1 MSFQLSMVRLR
12 CTYQAATTVRFPAY
26 AGSTWRGA
34 FGHAL
39 RRAVCITR
47 EPDCTG
53 CLLWRS
59 CVYSQIFETPAGNE
73 PLLKEIATA
82 PRPYILQPLATS
94 GKQYHPGATFD
105 LYMTLLGNAV
115 THLPYVIHALQQAGE
130 RGLGKQGGQCTLV
143 KVAQESVI
151 GSEDWQTI
159 YHSGGSLQA
168 LQATVPAIPPM
179 PSRVRVRLLTPFR
192 ALQDGK
198 LLNVQRFQFQP
209 FMVGIIRRIALL
221 HAHDAGV
228 ELNADFKALSQLAA
242 AVRLE
247 AVQVQLHWHEW
258 ERYSNRQQRAVQM
271 GGLRGEFSLP
281 LQGLDALWGWLWFG
295 QWVHVGK
302 GAVMGMGEYRL
313 DCYTEDDSQCGASG
327 YAVSV

>member
-1 MSFQLSMVRLR
+1 MQFALPMVRLR
-12 CTYQAATTVRFPAY
+12 CTFQASTAVRFPAY

-47 EPDCTG
+47 EPECTG

-94 GKQYHPGATFD
+94 GRQYRTGETFD
-105 LYMTLLGNAV
+105 LYLTLLGHAV
-115 THLPYVIHALQQAGE
+115 AQLPYVIHALQRAGE
-130 RGLGKQGGQCTLV
+130 RGLGKHSGQCELRS
-143 KVAQESVI
+143 VAQESVV
-151 GSEDWQTI
+151 GSDDWQEI
-159 YHSGGSLQA
+159 YHAGGSLQA
-168 LQATVPAIPPM
+168 LPAGIPPLPAIPQA
-179 PSRVRVRLLTPFR
+179 VRVRLLTPFR
-192 ALQDGK
+192 AVQDGK
-198 LLNVQRFQFQP
+198 LLGVQRFRFQP

-228 ELNADFKALSQLAA
+228 ELHADFKALSQLAD
-242 AVRLE
+242 AVTLDN
-247 AVQVQLHWHEW
+247 VQLRWHEW

-271 GGLRGEFSLP
+271 GGLLGEFGLSLA
-281 LQGLDALWGWLWFG
+281 GMEALWPWLWFG

-313 DCYTEDDSQCGASG
+313 EPLPD
-327 YAVSV
+327 AVA